1 MSTQITM
8 VNLLTGFIKSKLSE
22 KNVLKKGFL
31 ESFINEEN
39 FTSRMIPTYIIDSI
53 YEDDCMDCLK
63 LLNFKKII
71 EYNIINN
78 PNEAESFMY
87 IFIKNVINEINLN
100 RVHKNYDN
108 YIELVDLLING
119 NILPESIIYNIIHK
133 LEQYYDKLDYS
144 HSFFYVNKDIYI
156 IFKNYIDINKIN
168 NKICLLDKAILNK
181 DFALVEILIEDGVN
195 IHNEKSIINQPFSA
209 ITKYETYYND
219 YYKKILN
226 ILIPDKYEQHNERLN
241 YSLINNVDEDNI
253 EEVEITLINMN
264 KSGKII
270 NKNLLGDFN
279 IPIIGFARSINMVN
293 ILLPHFSIEDK
304 YGRIVNNIDDL
315 NIIKYLIYQGFQPY
329 NGIIKMQEVY
339 NFNKSDKLLQK
350 ISDVKTLHKKYKKD
364 LINWTSSSKN
374 NKLCKYVWSHII
386 SFL

>member
-1 MSTQITM
+1 M
-8 VNLLTGFIKSKLSE
+8 
-22 KNVLKKGFL
+22 
-31 ESFINEEN
+31 
-39 FTSRMIPTYIIDSI
+39 
-53 YEDDCMDCLK
+53 
-63 LLNFKKII
+63 
-71 EYNIINN
+71 
-78 PNEAESFMY
+78 
-87 IFIKNVINEINLN
+87 
-100 RVHKNYDN
+100 
-108 YIELVDLLING
+108 
-119 NILPESIIYNIIHK
+119 
-133 LEQYYDKLDYS
+133 
-144 HSFFYVNKDIYI
+144 
-156 IFKNYIDINKIN
+156 
-168 NKICLLDKAILNK
+168 
-181 DFALVEILIEDGVN
+181 
-195 IHNEKSIINQPFSA
+195 
-209 ITKYETYYND
+209 KYETYYND
-219 YYKKILN
+219 YYKKILD

-253 EEVEITLINMN
+253 EEVKITLINMN

-270 NKNLLGDFN
+270 NKKLLGDFN

-374 NKLCKYVWSHII
+374 NKLCKYVWSHIV